1 MNQSNHKC
9 AKGLEATPK
18 NRKTEDK
25 DTKRTKDKGLVTKK
39 TEVTPTP
46 EDSTRDRPTRCTDN
60 GQKTGAG
67 TRQATRQ
74 RTDRHT
80 SVGERAKP

>member
-1 MNQSNHKC
+1 MNQSNQKC

-25 DTKRTKDKGLVTKK
+25 DTKRTKDKGLVTEK
-39 TEVTPTP
+39 TETPTP
-46 EDSTRDRPTRCTDN
+46 EDSTRDRPTRWTDN

-67 TRQATRQ
+67 TRQASRQ